1 MNKQEVLRKAEA
13 NEGLT
18 VAEVKAYQEMTKPV
32 QHVYGKYGTLAKKYL
47 EEHNVAKYWA
57 IEDIPEYL
65 HGIDKA
71 ADRMFEA
78 MYAKLSASDK
88 FKKNGDY
95 LHDLRVETE
104 IRSIIDSE
112 ILKEI
117 VYVD

>member
-1 MNKQEVLRKAEA
+1 MNKQEVLRKVEA

-18 VAEVKAYQEMTKPV
+18 VAEVKAYQEMRKPV

>member
-18 VAEVKAYQEMTKPV
+18 VAEVKAYQEMRKPI

-117 VYVD
+117 VYVE

>member
-1 MNKQEVLRKAEA
+1 MNSNEILKKAEA
-13 NEGLT
+13 GQGLT
-18 VAEVKAYQEMTKPV
+18 VEEIKVYQSLVKPTS
-32 QHVYGKYGTLAKKYL
+32 HIYGKYGTLAKKYL
-47 EEHNVAKYWA
+47 EEENPGKYWS
-57 IEDIPEYL
+57 IENLPAYL

>member
-18 VAEVKAYQEMTKPV
+18 VAEVKAYQEMTRPV

-78 MYAKLSASDK
+78 MYAKLSAAEQYRK
-88 FKKNGDY
+88 TGDF
-95 LHDLRVETE
+95 LHDLRIETE
-104 IRSIIDSE
+104 IRNRIETE
-112 ILKEI
+112 ILQEI
-117 VYVD
+117 VYV

>member
-18 VAEVKAYQEMTKPV
+18 VAEVKAYQEMRKPI